1 MSGQTTARLE
11 ETDCER
17 TREAHLCFIPLHGNA
32 VGDAVL
38 RDGMVLGRSPQCA
51 LQLETQGVSREHA
64 QVSRQGPLWVIRDL
78 GSTNGTYVQ
87 GRRAQ
92 HAPFQ
97 CGAIV
102 RIGDSVL
109 LVARAAFASAQAT
122 ELASGLIAGPELAL
136 LLEPLQRVA
145 ATDLPVVVTGATG
158 TGKEL
163 AARAIHDQSP
173 RRDHAFVDINCSAI
187 PETLIEAELFGHQ
200 RGTFTGAHENRSGL
214 FEKASGGTLFLDEVD
229 ALNLSAQAKLL
240 RVLQERT
247 VRRIGARA
255 NIAIDVRIISAT
267 NCDLAQAVAEG
278 RFRPD
283 LYYRLRVLP
292 LHVPELCTRGDDVK
306 LLVDHFLRVK
316 SERNGQPLRKFSPEA
331 LRALCDYPWP
341 GNVRELENT
350 IEYALAI
357 GLDDELGTTDLPPE
371 ILSAHPQPS
380 AEDFRQ
386 VLQAYMNDTVPLAE
400 IEKRY
405 ILSVLQQ
412 FGGNQV
418 RAAAALGIDRS
429 KLYRRLKQYGV
440 MAVRFIQEENLD
452 GHQLLSMR

>member
-1 MSGQTTARLE
+1 MPLATPPVFDGWAGTQANRRERPAAKTIEPATPEPANTHRAPLLVGQSPVMRKLFSVIERVAP
-11 ETDCER
+11 TD
-17 TREAHLCFIPLHGNA
+17 A
-32 VGDAVL
+32 
-38 RDGMVLGRSPQCA
+38 
-51 LQLETQGVSREHA
+51 
-64 QVSRQGPLWVIRDL
+64 
-78 GSTNGTYVQ
+78 
-87 GRRAQ
+87 
-92 HAPFQ
+92 
-97 CGAIV
+97 
-102 RIGDSVL
+102 SVL
-109 LVARAAFASAQAT
+109 
-122 ELASGLIAGPELAL
+122 I
-136 LLEPLQRVA
+136 
-145 ATDLPVVVTGATG
+145 TGATG

-163 AARAIHDQSP
+163 AARTIHDMSP
-173 RRDHAFVDINCSAI
+173 RRDGAFVDINCSAI

-267 NCDLAQAVAEG
+267 NCDLAQAVASG

-292 LHVPELCTRGDDVK
+292 LHLPELCTRTGDVS
-306 LLVDHFLRVK
+306 LLVDHFLQMK
-316 SERNGQPLRKFSPEA
+316 SARNGQPPRKFTAEA
-331 LRALCDYPWP
+331 MRALCEYPWP
-341 GNVRELENT
+341 GNVRELENA

-357 GLDDELGTTDLPPE
+357 GLGDELGVMDLPPE
-371 ILSAHPQPS
+371 ILDARRQTSA
-380 AEDFRQ
+380 DNFRQ
-386 VLQAYMNDTVPLAE
+386 VLEAYMNDTVPLAE
-400 IEKRY
+400 VEKRY

-440 MAVRFIQEENLD
+440 MAVRFLQEEDLN
-452 GHQLLSMR
+452 GMQLLSGREVMEGHGSGH

>member
-1 MSGQTTARLE
+1 MPLATPTA
-11 ETDCER
+11 
-17 TREAHLCFIPLHGNA
+17 F
-32 VGDAVL
+32 
-38 RDGMVLGRSPQCA
+38 DGWVSNQP
-51 LQLETQGVSREHA
+51 ETQGRAITKSPDPESLLTISNAKTATLVGQSPVMRKLF
-64 QVSRQGPLWVIRDL
+64 SVIER
-78 GSTNGTYVQ
+78 V
-87 GRRAQ
+87 
-92 HAPFQ
+92 APTD
-97 CGAIV
+97 A
-102 RIGDSVL
+102 SVL
-109 LVARAAFASAQAT
+109 
-122 ELASGLIAGPELAL
+122 I
-136 LLEPLQRVA
+136 
-145 ATDLPVVVTGATG
+145 TGATG

-163 AARAIHDQSP
+163 AARAIHDMSP
-173 RRDHAFVDINCSAI
+173 RRDAAFVDINCSAI

-267 NCDLAQAVAEG
+267 NCDLAQAVAAG

-292 LHVPELCTRGDDVK
+292 LHLPELCTRSGDIS
-306 LLVDHFLRVK
+306 LLVEHFLRMKADRQGRTFVP
-316 SERNGQPLRKFSPEA
+316 RFTAEA
-331 LRALCDYPWP
+331 MQTLNEYPWP
-341 GNVRELENT
+341 GNVRELENV
-350 IEYALAI
+350 IEYALAL
-357 GLDDELGTTDLPPE
+357 GNGEELGVEDLPLE
-371 ILSAHPQPS
+371 VAESRTPS
-380 AEDFRQ
+380 SHEDFRQ
-386 VLQAYMNDTVPLAE
+386 LLQAYMTDAVPLAE

-429 KLYRRLKQYGV
+429 KLYRRLRQYGV
-440 MAVRFIQEENLD
+440 KAVKFLQEEEQD
-452 GHQLLSMR
+452 GLQFRGMKTHVV

>member
-1 MSGQTTARLE
+1 MPLATPPVFDGWVNTQTSRRDRPVARTLEPETPDPASSPRTPTLVGQSPVMRKLFSVIERVAP
-11 ETDCER
+11 TD
-17 TREAHLCFIPLHGNA
+17 A
-32 VGDAVL
+32 
-38 RDGMVLGRSPQCA
+38 
-51 LQLETQGVSREHA
+51 
-64 QVSRQGPLWVIRDL
+64 
-78 GSTNGTYVQ
+78 
-87 GRRAQ
+87 
-92 HAPFQ
+92 
-97 CGAIV
+97 
-102 RIGDSVL
+102 SVL
-109 LVARAAFASAQAT
+109 
-122 ELASGLIAGPELAL
+122 I
-136 LLEPLQRVA
+136 
-145 ATDLPVVVTGATG
+145 TGATG

-163 AARAIHDQSP
+163 AARAIHNMSP
-173 RRDHAFVDINCSAI
+173 RCDEAFVDINCSAI

-267 NCDLAQAVAEG
+267 NCNLAEAVAAG

-292 LHVPELCTRGDDVK
+292 LHLPELCTRTGDVT
-306 LLVDHFLRVK
+306 LLVDHFLRMK
-316 SERNGQPLRKFSPEA
+316 AERQGRTSTPRFTPEA
-331 LRALCDYPWP
+331 MRTLNEYPWP
-341 GNVRELENT
+341 GNVRELENV
-350 IEYALAI
+350 IEYALAL
-357 GLDDELGTTDLPPE
+357 GLEDELGVLDLPPE
-371 ILSAHPQPS
+371 IVSAHRQQS
-380 AEDFRQ
+380 ADSFRQ

-400 IEKRY
+400 VEKRY

-440 MAVRFIQEENLD
+440 MAVRFLQEEDLN
-452 GHQLLSMR
+452 GMQLLSGNEVIEVSTPRH

>member
-1 MSGQTTARLE
+1 MPLVTLTA
-11 ETDCER
+11 
-17 TREAHLCFIPLHGNA
+17 I
-32 VGDAVL
+32 
-38 RDGMVLGRSPQCA
+38 DG
-51 LQLETQGVSREHA
+51 
-64 QVSRQGPLWVIRDL
+64 W
-78 GSTNGTYVQ
+78 STN
-87 GRRAQ
+87 
-92 HAPFQ
+92 HATSHARST
-97 CGAIV
+97 AIANEHKENARV
-102 RIGDSVL
+102 SNSKSPTLIGQSPVMRKLFSVIERVAPTDASVL
-109 LVARAAFASAQAT
+109 
-122 ELASGLIAGPELAL
+122 I
-136 LLEPLQRVA
+136 
-145 ATDLPVVVTGATG
+145 TGATG

-173 RRDHAFVDINCSAI
+173 RCDHAFVDINCSAI

-292 LHVPELCTRGDDVK
+292 LHVPELCTRGDDVQ
-306 LLVDHFLRVK
+306 LLVEHFLRVK
-316 SERNGQPLRKFSPEA
+316 SERNGQPLRTLTPEA
-331 LRALCDYPWP
+331 MRALCDYPWP

-350 IEYALAI
+350 IEYVLAI
-357 GLDDELGTTDLPPE
+357 GLDDELDTGDLPPE
-371 ILSAHPQPS
+371 ILTAHPQPS

-440 MAVRFIQEENLD
+440 MAVRFIQEEDLD
-452 GHQLLSMR
+452 GHQFRSH

>member
-1 MSGQTTARLE
+1 MPLATPSAFEGWTSNQPHNQPRQTAKAIAS
-11 ETDCER
+11 DC
-17 TREAHLCFIPLHGNA
+17 L
-32 VGDAVL
+32 
-38 RDGMVLGRSPQCA
+38 
-51 LQLETQGVSREHA
+51 
-64 QVSRQGPLWVIRDL
+64 
-78 GSTNGTYVQ
+78 
-87 GRRAQ
+87 Q
-92 HAPFQ
+92 HANNSRTPTLVGQSPAMRKLFSVIERV
-97 CGAIV
+97 APT
-102 RIGDSVL
+102 DASVL
-109 LVARAAFASAQAT
+109 
-122 ELASGLIAGPELAL
+122 I
-136 LLEPLQRVA
+136 
-145 ATDLPVVVTGATG
+145 TGATG

-163 AARAIHDQSP
+163 AARAIHDLSP
-173 RRDHAFVDINCSAI
+173 RRDGAFVDINCSAI

-267 NCDLAQAVAEG
+267 NCDLAQAVAAG

-292 LHVPELCTRGDDVK
+292 LQLPELCTRNGDVP
-306 LLVDHFLRVK
+306 LLVDHFLRMK
-316 SERNGQPLRKFSPEA
+316 SERQGRTTAPRFTAEA
-331 LRALCDYPWP
+331 LRTLNEYPWP
-341 GNVRELENT
+341 GNVRELENV
-350 IEYALAI
+350 IEYALAL
-357 GLDDELGTTDLPPE
+357 GNGDELGIEDLPLE
-371 ILSAHPQPS
+371 LSESRVQS
-380 AEDFRQ
+380 NSDDFREL
-386 VLQAYMNDTVPLAE
+386 LQAYMNDAVPLAE

-429 KLYRRLKQYGV
+429 KLYRRLRQYGV
-440 MAVRFIQEENLD
+440 KAVKFLQEEEQD
-452 GHQLLSMR
+452 GLQFRGAKTPIV

>member
-1 MSGQTTARLE
+1 MPLATPTAIDGWSPNPSSTRQTK
-11 ETDCER
+11 
-17 TREAHLCFIPLHGNA
+17 
-32 VGDAVL
+32 
-38 RDGMVLGRSPQCA
+38 RSLP
-51 LQLETQGVSREHA
+51 
-64 QVSRQGPLWVIRDL
+64 D
-78 GSTNGTYVQ
+78 
-87 GRRAQ
+87 
-92 HAPFQ
+92 
-97 CGAIV
+97 
-102 RIGDSVL
+102 
-109 LVARAAFASAQAT
+109 
-122 ELASGLIAGPELAL
+122 AGPERTK
-136 LLEPLQRVA
+136 LQPTLVGCSPAMRKVFSIIERVA
-145 ATDLPVVVTGATG
+145 PTDASVLITGATG

-163 AARAIHDQSP
+163 AARAIHDMSP
-173 RRDHAFVDINCSAI
+173 RRDGAFVDINCSAI

-255 NIAIDVRIISAT
+255 NIAIDVRIVSAS
-267 NCDLAQAVAEG
+267 NCDLAQAVAAG

-292 LHVPELCTRGDDVK
+292 LQLPELCTRGEDVR
-306 LLVDHFLRVK
+306 LLVDHFLRTK
-316 SERNGQPLRKFSPEA
+316 AERDNQAPRRFSLEA
-331 LRALCDYPWP
+331 MRALNEYPWP

-350 IEYALAI
+350 VEYALAI
-357 GLDDELGTTDLPPE
+357 GAGEELGVEDLPVE
-371 ILSAHPQPS
+371 ISAGHMQPNS
-380 AEDFRQ
+380 SEFKQ
-386 VLQAYMNDTVPLAE
+386 VLEAYMNETVPLAE

-440 MAVRFIQEENLD
+440 MAVRFLQEEDLD
-452 GHQLLSMR
+452 GLQLRSLR

>member
-1 MSGQTTARLE
+1 MPLATPSAFEGWSSNQPQNQSRTSAKALDPDSLQHPSSPRTPTLVGQSPAMRKLFSVIE
-11 ETDCER
+11 RVAPTD
-17 TREAHLCFIPLHGNA
+17 A
-32 VGDAVL
+32 
-38 RDGMVLGRSPQCA
+38 
-51 LQLETQGVSREHA
+51 
-64 QVSRQGPLWVIRDL
+64 
-78 GSTNGTYVQ
+78 
-87 GRRAQ
+87 
-92 HAPFQ
+92 
-97 CGAIV
+97 
-102 RIGDSVL
+102 SVL
-109 LVARAAFASAQAT
+109 
-122 ELASGLIAGPELAL
+122 I
-136 LLEPLQRVA
+136 
-145 ATDLPVVVTGATG
+145 TGATG

-163 AARAIHDQSP
+163 AARAIHDLSP
-173 RRDHAFVDINCSAI
+173 RREGAFVDINCSAI

-267 NCDLAQAVAEG
+267 NCDLSQAVASG

-292 LHVPELCTRGDDVK
+292 LHLPELCTRNGDIT
-306 LLVDHFLRVK
+306 LLVDHFLRMK
-316 SERNGQPLRKFSPEA
+316 SERQGLPHVPRFTAEA
-331 LRALCDYPWP
+331 MRTLNEYPWP
-341 GNVRELENT
+341 GNVRELENV
-350 IEYALAI
+350 IEYALAL
-357 GLDDELGTTDLPPE
+357 GNGEELGIEDLPLE
-371 ILSAHPQPS
+371 LSESRVQS
-380 AEDFRQ
+380 NSDDFREL
-386 VLQAYMNDTVPLAE
+386 LQAYMNDAVPLAE

-440 MAVRFIQEENLD
+440 MAVRFLQEEDMN
-452 GHQLLSMR
+452 GMQLLSRREGPGTDH

>member
-1 MSGQTTARLE
+1 MPLATPTAIDGWSTNHASTARSAAIAVDQQE
-11 ETDCER
+11 SVR
-17 TREAHLCFIPLHGNA
+17 TRQSKSPTLIGQSPVMRKLFSIIERVAPT
-32 VGDAVL
+32 DA
-38 RDGMVLGRSPQCA
+38 
-51 LQLETQGVSREHA
+51 
-64 QVSRQGPLWVIRDL
+64 
-78 GSTNGTYVQ
+78 
-87 GRRAQ
+87 
-92 HAPFQ
+92 
-97 CGAIV
+97 
-102 RIGDSVL
+102 SVL
-109 LVARAAFASAQAT
+109 
-122 ELASGLIAGPELAL
+122 I
-136 LLEPLQRVA
+136 
-145 ATDLPVVVTGATG
+145 TGATG

-163 AARAIHDQSP
+163 AARAIHDLSP
-173 RRDHAFVDINCSAI
+173 RRDGAFVDINCSAI

-292 LHVPELCTRGDDVK
+292 LHVPELCTRGEDVR
-306 LLVDHFLRVK
+306 LLVEHFLRSK
-316 SERNGQPLRKFSPEA
+316 SERSGQQVRNFTQQA
-331 LRALCDYPWP
+331 MRALCDYPWP

-357 GLDDELGTTDLPPE
+357 GLEDELGIADLPPE
-371 ILSAHPQPS
+371 ILTAAPQPS
-380 AEDFRQ
+380 ADDFRQ

-440 MAVRFIQEENLD
+440 MAVRFIQEEDLD
-452 GHQLLSMR
+452 GHQLRSMY

>member
-1 MSGQTTARLE
+1 MPLAPPTAKVGWPSNESTLAGNSRRHESERFSDENQIRHSLIGNSPVMQKLFAVME
-11 ETDCER
+11 RIAPTD
-17 TREAHLCFIPLHGNA
+17 A
-32 VGDAVL
+32 
-38 RDGMVLGRSPQCA
+38 
-51 LQLETQGVSREHA
+51 
-64 QVSRQGPLWVIRDL
+64 
-78 GSTNGTYVQ
+78 
-87 GRRAQ
+87 
-92 HAPFQ
+92 
-97 CGAIV
+97 
-102 RIGDSVL
+102 SVL
-109 LVARAAFASAQAT
+109 L
-122 ELASGLIAGPELAL
+122 
-136 LLEPLQRVA
+136 
-145 ATDLPVVVTGATG
+145 TGATG

-163 AARAIHDQSP
+163 AARAIHDLSP
-173 RRDHAFVDINCSAI
+173 RRNAPFVDINCSAI

-267 NCDLAQAVAEG
+267 NCDLGQAVAAG
-278 RFRPD
+278 RFRAD

-292 LHVPELCTRGDDVK
+292 IHLPELCMRSGDVR
-306 LLVDHFLRVK
+306 LLVEHFLEVK
-316 SERNGQPLRKFSPEA
+316 TKRGGLTPRRLSPEA
-331 LRALCDYPWP
+331 MRALTEYPWP
-341 GNVRELENT
+341 GNVRELENS

-357 GLDDELGTTDLPPE
+357 GCGEQLEVTDLPDE
-371 ILSAHPQPS
+371 ICAGAVQ
-380 AEDFRQ
+380 ATNNDFRQ
-386 VLQAYMNDTVPLAE
+386 VLEAYMNDTVPLAE
-400 IEKRY
+400 IERRY

-440 MAVRFIQEENLD
+440 MAVRFLQEDLD
-452 GHQLLSMR
+452 GMQLLSRRDEAEFQSGQLPKRPLPVPAGKI

>member
-1 MSGQTTARLE
+1 MPLATPTIVDSWVTNPTNQNSPSNTTSRDGE
-11 ETDCER
+11 ETTQTRNPRTPTLIGESPVMKKLFSVIER
-17 TREAHLCFIPLHGNA
+17 VAPT
-32 VGDAVL
+32 DA
-38 RDGMVLGRSPQCA
+38 
-51 LQLETQGVSREHA
+51 
-64 QVSRQGPLWVIRDL
+64 
-78 GSTNGTYVQ
+78 
-87 GRRAQ
+87 
-92 HAPFQ
+92 
-97 CGAIV
+97 
-102 RIGDSVL
+102 SVL
-109 LVARAAFASAQAT
+109 
-122 ELASGLIAGPELAL
+122 I
-136 LLEPLQRVA
+136 
-145 ATDLPVVVTGATG
+145 TGATG

-163 AARAIHDQSP
+163 AARAIHDLSP
-173 RRDHAFVDINCSAI
+173 RRDNAFVDINCSAI

-292 LHVPELCTRGDDVK
+292 LQLPELCTRGNDID
-306 LLVDHFLRVK
+306 LLVEHFLRLK
-316 SERNGQPLRKFSPEA
+316 AERMGQEEVRHFTPEA
-331 LRALCDYPWP
+331 MSALREYPWP
-341 GNVRELENT
+341 GNVRELENA
-350 IEYALAI
+350 IEYSLAI
-357 GLDDELGTTDLPPE
+357 GMDEELGMADLPIE
-371 ILSAHPQPS
+371 IGDHVASDIN
-380 AEDFRQ
+380 DFRS
-386 VLQAYMNDTVPLAE
+386 VLEAYMNDTVPLAE

-405 ILSVLQQ
+405 ILTVLQQ

-429 KLYRRLKQYGV
+429 KLYRRLRQYGV
-440 MAVRFIQEENLD
+440 KAVKFFQEEEEHGLQFR
-452 GHQLLSMR
+452 GGKTSTTAH

>member
-1 MSGQTTARLE
+1 MMPLATPTAIDGWPNKSTTPSNNQSPSNAITPDVDESRSTDNSRTPTLIGQSPVMKKLFSVI
-11 ETDCER
+11 ER
-17 TREAHLCFIPLHGNA
+17 VAPTEA
-32 VGDAVL
+32 
-38 RDGMVLGRSPQCA
+38 
-51 LQLETQGVSREHA
+51 
-64 QVSRQGPLWVIRDL
+64 
-78 GSTNGTYVQ
+78 
-87 GRRAQ
+87 
-92 HAPFQ
+92 
-97 CGAIV
+97 
-102 RIGDSVL
+102 SVL
-109 LVARAAFASAQAT
+109 
-122 ELASGLIAGPELAL
+122 I
-136 LLEPLQRVA
+136 
-145 ATDLPVVVTGATG
+145 TGATG

-163 AARAIHDQSP
+163 AARAIHDLSP
-173 RRDHAFVDINCSAI
+173 RRDAAFVDINCSAI
-187 PETLIEAELFGHQ
+187 PDSLIEAELFGHQ

-292 LHVPELCTRGDDVK
+292 LQLPELCTRGDDVD
-306 LLVDHFLRVK
+306 LLVDHFLRLKAARMGQAV
-316 SERNGQPLRKFSPEA
+316 RNFTPEA
-331 LRALCDYPWP
+331 KRALREYPWP
-341 GNVRELENT
+341 GNVRELENAV
-350 IEYALAI
+350 EYALAI
-357 GLDDELGTTDLPPE
+357 GMDEELGVGDLPIE
-371 ILSAHPQPS
+371 IANHVPADLH
-380 AEDFRQ
+380 DFRS

-405 ILSVLQQ
+405 ILTVLQQ

-429 KLYRRLKQYGV
+429 KLYRRLRQYGV
-440 MAVRFIQEENLD
+440 KAVKFFQEEEEHGLQFR
-452 GHQLLSMR
+452 GH

>member
-1 MSGQTTARLE
+1 MPLATPTA
-11 ETDCER
+11 
-17 TREAHLCFIPLHGNA
+17 I
-32 VGDAVL
+32 
-38 RDGMVLGRSPQCA
+38 DG
-51 LQLETQGVSREHA
+51 
-64 QVSRQGPLWVIRDL
+64 W
-78 GSTNGTYVQ
+78 STNQTSNISPSGTLAGDVDESPRTTKPRTPTLIGQ
-87 GRRAQ
+87 SPVMKKLFSVIERV
-92 HAPFQ
+92 APTD
-97 CGAIV
+97 A
-102 RIGDSVL
+102 SVL
-109 LVARAAFASAQAT
+109 
-122 ELASGLIAGPELAL
+122 I
-136 LLEPLQRVA
+136 
-145 ATDLPVVVTGATG
+145 TGATG

-163 AARAIHDQSP
+163 AARAIHDLSP
-173 RRDHAFVDINCSAI
+173 RRDNAFVDINCSAI

-292 LHVPELCTRGDDVK
+292 LQLPELCTRGDDVN
-306 LLVDHFLRVK
+306 LLVEHFLRLK
-316 SERNGQPLRKFSPEA
+316 SERMGQQQVRRFTPEA
-331 LRALCDYPWP
+331 MRALREYPWP
-341 GNVRELENT
+341 GNVRELENA

-357 GLDDELGTTDLPPE
+357 GMEDELDVADLPME
-371 ILSAHPQPS
+371 IANHVPS
-380 AEDFRQ
+380 DLHDFRS

-405 ILSVLQQ
+405 ILTVLQQ

-429 KLYRRLKQYGV
+429 KLYRRLRQYGV
-440 MAVRFIQEENLD
+440 KAVKFFQEEEPHGLQFR
-452 GHQLLSMR
+452 GAKTTSTAH

>member
-1 MSGQTTARLE
+1 MPLATPTA
-11 ETDCER
+11 
-17 TREAHLCFIPLHGNA
+17 F
-32 VGDAVL
+32 
-38 RDGMVLGRSPQCA
+38 DGWASNQP
-51 LQLETQGVSREHA
+51 E
-64 QVSRQGPLWVIRDL
+64 D
-78 GSTNGTYVQ
+78 Q
-87 GRRAQ
+87 GRAIAKSPDPDSLLYINNAKSPTLVGQSPVMRKLFSVIERV
-92 HAPFQ
+92 APTD
-97 CGAIV
+97 A
-102 RIGDSVL
+102 SVL
-109 LVARAAFASAQAT
+109 
-122 ELASGLIAGPELAL
+122 I
-136 LLEPLQRVA
+136 
-145 ATDLPVVVTGATG
+145 TGATG

-163 AARAIHDQSP
+163 AARAIHNMSP
-173 RRDHAFVDINCSAI
+173 RCHAAFVDINCSAI

-267 NCDLAQAVAEG
+267 NCDLAQAVAAG

-292 LHVPELCTRGDDVK
+292 LHLPELCTRSGDIS
-306 LLVDHFLRVK
+306 LLVEHFLRMK
-316 SERNGQPLRKFSPEA
+316 SERQRRTAVPRFTAEA
-331 LRALCDYPWP
+331 MQTLNEYPWP
-341 GNVRELENT
+341 GNVRELENV
-350 IEYALAI
+350 IEYALAL
-357 GLDDELGTTDLPPE
+357 GNGEELGIEDLPLE
-371 ILSAHPQPS
+371 VAESRTPS
-380 AEDFRQ
+380 SSEDFRQ
-386 VLQAYMNDTVPLAE
+386 LLEAYMTDAVPLAE

-429 KLYRRLKQYGV
+429 KLYRRLRQYGV
-440 MAVRFIQEENLD
+440 KAVKFLQEEEQD
-452 GHQLLSMR
+452 GLQFRGLKTNVV

>member
-1 MSGQTTARLE
+1 MPLATPPVFDGWVSNQPNRRDRPATKALAPEVPEPTNNHRTPTLVGQSPVMRKLFSVIERVAP
-11 ETDCER
+11 TD
-17 TREAHLCFIPLHGNA
+17 A
-32 VGDAVL
+32 
-38 RDGMVLGRSPQCA
+38 
-51 LQLETQGVSREHA
+51 
-64 QVSRQGPLWVIRDL
+64 
-78 GSTNGTYVQ
+78 
-87 GRRAQ
+87 
-92 HAPFQ
+92 
-97 CGAIV
+97 
-102 RIGDSVL
+102 SVL
-109 LVARAAFASAQAT
+109 
-122 ELASGLIAGPELAL
+122 I
-136 LLEPLQRVA
+136 
-145 ATDLPVVVTGATG
+145 TGATG

-163 AARAIHDQSP
+163 AARAIHNMSS
-173 RRDHAFVDINCSAI
+173 RRDAAFVDINCSAI

-267 NCDLAQAVAEG
+267 NCDLAAAVASG

-292 LHVPELCTRGDDVK
+292 LHLPELCTRTGDIS
-306 LLVDHFLRVK
+306 LLVDHFLRMK
-316 SERNGQPLRKFSPEA
+316 AERQGRASVPRFTPEA
-331 LRALCDYPWP
+331 MRTLNEYPWP
-341 GNVRELENT
+341 GNVRELENV
-350 IEYALAI
+350 IEYALAL
-357 GLDDELGTTDLPPE
+357 GLEDELDVGDLPPE
-371 ILSAHPQPS
+371 IMDSQRQAGT
-380 AEDFRQ
+380 DNFRE

-400 IEKRY
+400 VEKRY

-440 MAVRFIQEENLD
+440 MAVRFLQEEDLN
-452 GHQLLSMR
+452 GMQLLSRRETIESGSHHGS

>member
-1 MSGQTTARLE
+1 MKKLFSVIERVAP
-11 ETDCER
+11 TD
-17 TREAHLCFIPLHGNA
+17 A
-32 VGDAVL
+32 
-38 RDGMVLGRSPQCA
+38 
-51 LQLETQGVSREHA
+51 
-64 QVSRQGPLWVIRDL
+64 
-78 GSTNGTYVQ
+78 
-87 GRRAQ
+87 
-92 HAPFQ
+92 
-97 CGAIV
+97 
-102 RIGDSVL
+102 SVL
-109 LVARAAFASAQAT
+109 
-122 ELASGLIAGPELAL
+122 I
-136 LLEPLQRVA
+136 
-145 ATDLPVVVTGATG
+145 TGATG

-163 AARAIHDQSP
+163 AARAIHDMSP
-173 RRDHAFVDINCSAI
+173 RSDNAFVDINCSAI

-292 LHVPELCTRGDDVK
+292 LHVPELCSRGEDVR
-306 LLVDHFLRVK
+306 LLVEHFLRVK
-316 SERNGQPLRKFSPEA
+316 SERNGQPLRTFTPEA
-331 LRALCDYPWP
+331 MRALCEYPWP

-357 GLDDELGTTDLPPE
+357 GLEDDLGIADLPPE
-371 ILSAHPQPS
+371 IMNSHPQPS
-380 AEDFRQ
+380 VDNFRQ

-440 MAVRFIQEENLD
+440 MAVRFIQEEDLD
-452 GHQLLSMR
+452 GHQFRSMH

>member
-1 MSGQTTARLE
+1 MPLASPTVIDGWS
-11 ETDCER
+11 
-17 TREAHLCFIPLHGNA
+17 TRPATNQ
-32 VGDAVL
+32 
-38 RDGMVLGRSPQCA
+38 GRSNTITA
-51 LQLETQGVSREHA
+51 DH
-64 QVSRQGPLWVIRDL
+64 QVGPKTSNSKTPIL
-78 GSTNGTYVQ
+78 
-87 GRRAQ
+87 
-92 HAPFQ
+92 
-97 CGAIV
+97 
-102 RIGDSVL
+102 IGDSPVMKKL
-109 LVARAAFASAQAT
+109 FSVIERVAPTDASA
-122 ELASGLIAGPELAL
+122 LI
-136 LLEPLQRVA
+136 
-145 ATDLPVVVTGATG
+145 TGATG

-163 AARAIHDQSP
+163 AARAIHDLSP
-173 RRDHAFVDINCSAI
+173 RRDNAFVDLNCSAI

-292 LHVPELCTRGDDVK
+292 LHVPELCTRGEDVS

-316 SERNGQPLRKFSPEA
+316 SERNGQPLRKFSNEAMRA
-331 LRALCDYPWP
+331 LRDYPWP

-357 GLDDELGTTDLPPE
+357 GMEEELGTADLPPE
-371 ILSAHPQPS
+371 VLDAQPQPS
-380 AEDFRQ
+380 PDDFRQ

-440 MAVRFIQEENLD
+440 MAVRFLQEEDLD
-452 GHQLLSMR
+452 GMQLLSGYHDSTGRQPNAQTTAKR

>member
-1 MSGQTTARLE
+1 MPLATPTAVDGWSNDQTNNHSPSSQIASDAEENPRTDNSKTRTLIGQSLVMKKLFSVIERVAP
-11 ETDCER
+11 TD
-17 TREAHLCFIPLHGNA
+17 A
-32 VGDAVL
+32 
-38 RDGMVLGRSPQCA
+38 
-51 LQLETQGVSREHA
+51 
-64 QVSRQGPLWVIRDL
+64 
-78 GSTNGTYVQ
+78 
-87 GRRAQ
+87 
-92 HAPFQ
+92 
-97 CGAIV
+97 
-102 RIGDSVL
+102 SVL
-109 LVARAAFASAQAT
+109 
-122 ELASGLIAGPELAL
+122 I
-136 LLEPLQRVA
+136 
-145 ATDLPVVVTGATG
+145 TGATG

-163 AARAIHDQSP
+163 AARAIHDLSP
-173 RRDHAFVDINCSAI
+173 RRSNAFVDINCSAI

-292 LHVPELCTRGDDVK
+292 LQLPELCTRGTDVE
-306 LLVDHFLRVK
+306 LLVEHFLRLK
-316 SERNGQPLRKFSPEA
+316 AERMGQQLRRFTPEA
-331 LRALCDYPWP
+331 MRALSDYPWP
-341 GNVRELENT
+341 GNVRELENA

-357 GLDDELGTTDLPPE
+357 GMEEELGIADLPME
-371 ILSAHPQPS
+371 IANHVPS
-380 AEDFRQ
+380 DLHDFRS

-405 ILSVLQQ
+405 ILTVLQQ

-429 KLYRRLKQYGV
+429 KLYRRLRQYGV
-440 MAVRFIQEENLD
+440 KAVKFIQEEEQHGLQFR
-452 GHQLLSMR
+452 GAKAATTSH

>member
-1 MSGQTTARLE
+1 MPLATPSTFDGWPSNQT
-11 ETDCER
+11 D
-17 TREAHLCFIPLHGNA
+17 
-32 VGDAVL
+32 
-38 RDGMVLGRSPQCA
+38 S
-51 LQLETQGVSREHA
+51 
-64 QVSRQGPLWVIRDL
+64 
-78 GSTNGTYVQ
+78 Q
-87 GRRAQ
+87 GRAVAKAPDP
-92 HAPFQ
+92 HAFQ
-97 CGAIV
+97 PTSSAKAPTLVGQSSVMRKLFSVIERVAPT
-102 RIGDSVL
+102 DASVL
-109 LVARAAFASAQAT
+109 
-122 ELASGLIAGPELAL
+122 I
-136 LLEPLQRVA
+136 
-145 ATDLPVVVTGATG
+145 TGATG

-163 AARAIHDQSP
+163 AARAIHDMSP
-173 RRDHAFVDINCSAI
+173 RCDAAFVDINCSAI

-267 NCDLAQAVAEG
+267 NCDLAQAVASG

-292 LHVPELCTRGDDVK
+292 LHLPELCTRTGDVT
-306 LLVDHFLRVK
+306 LLVEHFLRLK
-316 SERNGQPLRKFSPEA
+316 SERQGRTSVPRFTAEA
-331 LRALCDYPWP
+331 LRTLNEYPWP
-341 GNVRELENT
+341 GNVRELENV
-350 IEYALAI
+350 IEYALAL
-357 GLDDELGTTDLPPE
+357 GNGDELGIEDLPLE
-371 ILSAHPQPS
+371 LNESRSQPS
-380 AEDFRQ
+380 SSEDIREL
-386 VLQAYMNDTVPLAE
+386 LQAYMNDAVPLAE

-429 KLYRRLKQYGV
+429 KLYRRLRQYGV
-440 MAVRFIQEENLD
+440 KAVKFLQEEELD
-452 GHQLLSMR
+452 GLQFRGTKTHVV